1 MRVEIFNRPDFHDGR
16 AEKLI
21 RSLKDFYGIEV
32 AYLRIIEIYLI
43 SITENFV
50 LSHRELKEIFAD
62 SVVQQI
68 RIDSFS
74 PSHDF
79 RNKWDFL
86 IEISYK
92 EGVTDPV
99 AITAREAIKLFFDK
113 HSGKDTLSASH
124 DISVKYFTQYLFK
137 TPNPNLHRGTPDT
150 QTSSYLDATGKKIL
164 KHLYNPLIQEA
175 TLIRAKDWERG
186 AKPPSAKET
195 NHGLHIPKPKPT
207 VLSFAIGKMSL
218 KDLKTLSHERLL
230 ALSEKEM
237 MAIKNHY
244 LEPQFVKERRE
255 KGLTEKITD
264 VELEMI
270 AQTWSE
276 HCKHKI
282 FNAIIHY
289 IDENEEEQEINS
301 LFNTYIRA
309 ITERLQTKKSY
320 LKSVFHDNS
329 GVIEFDSNNLVCF
342 KVETH
347 NSPSALDPYGG
358 AITGIVGVNRDILGT
373 GKGAKPIFNTNV
385 LCFGYP
391 DTPESEVPHGLLS
404 PREVMEG
411 VHRGI
416 IDGGN
421 QSGIPVAG
429 GAFLFDNSYMGKP
442 LVYCG
447 TGGILPATINGEASW
462 IKHIDPGDLAVMVG
476 GRIGKDGIHGA
487 TFSSLSL
494 NEESPTS
501 AVQIGDPIT
510 QKKMSDFL
518 LEARDR
524 GLYKGITDNGAGG
537 LSSSLGE
544 MAEEC
549 GGVKIELSKCPL
561 KYSGLQP
568 WEILLSESQERM
580 SLSVAPDKI
589 KEFLALARKRD
600 VEATV
605 IGEFT
610 NTGYVEI
617 FYEDKIV
624 GLIDLDF
631 LHNGL
636 PKMVLKAKW
645 LPHGYHSHTIK
656 SKKNPLVQTENRNP
670 RSFHLTYN
678 TILKELLKEPNIASK
693 ENLVRQYDHEVQGT
707 SVIKPF
713 MGKKKDG
720 PTDGGVLK
728 PLYNSERGLT
738 VTHGICPWYSKY
750 DTYNMALCAVDEAI
764 RAHVAMGGDPNYAA
778 ALDNF
783 CWPDPVQS
791 EENPDGEY
799 KLAQLVRACKGLQE
813 ACLEYGLPLISGK
826 DSMKNDTVIEGK
838 KLSATP
844 TLLISLIGI
853 VPEIHKS
860 ITTDFK
866 KPEDIIFILGIT
878 RHELQGSFYQ
888 RVLSDKIS
896 YDQYNEISELHST
909 IVSPGSLPKP
919 NLKLAK
925 KLYAALFNAIQRE
938 LVTSAHDISDGGL
951 AVALAESALGG
962 RLGAEIEISKIPT
975 GEGEEKHP
983 AILLFSE
990 SPSRFIVTV
999 DKQNAEKFK
1008 ELFRELPI
1016 AEIGRVTDDKFL
1028 TIRNNGNKLIEISIE
1043 EIEKNW
1049 KQRF

>member
-1 MRVEIFNRPDFHDGR
+1 MRIEIFNRPHFQDGR
-16 AEKLI
+16 ADRLI
-21 RSLKDFYGIEV
+21 RSMKRFYGIETTQF
-32 AYLRIIEIYLI
+32 RIIDVFLI
-43 SITENFV
+43 SLPSNF
-50 LSHRELKEIFAD
+50 SISKEELREIFSD
-62 SVVQQI
+62 RVVQKM

-74 PSHDF
+74 ASHEFKGD
-79 RNKWDFL
+79 WDLL
-86 IEISYK
+86 IEVSYK
-92 EGVTDPV
+92 HGVTDPI
-99 AITAREAIKLFFDK
+99 AITAKEAIRLFFNSNPSK
-113 HSGKDTLSASH
+113 EINPKG
-124 DISVKYFTQYLFK
+124 INVKYFTQYLLK
-137 TPNPNLHRGTPDT
+137 LPNLQKTAGE
-150 QTSSYLDATGKKIL
+150 KIL
-164 KHLYNPLIQEA
+164 KHLYNPLIHDA
-175 TLIRAKDWERG
+175 VLINSNEWENGKR
-186 AKPPSAKET
+186 PPS
-195 NHGLHIPKPKPT
+195 
-207 VLSFAIGKMSL
+207 GKKQTYKVPNRRTKIVTFDITRMDSQQL
-218 KDLKTLSHERLL
+218 KRLSHERLL
-230 ALSEKEM
+230 ALSEREM
-237 MAIKNHY
+237 LAIKSHY
-244 LEPQFVKERRE
+244 LKPEFIKKRRE
-255 KGLTEKITD
+255 KGLSEKITD

-282 FNAIIHY
+282 FNATIHY
-289 IDENEEEQEINS
+289 SDENGEQKIHS
-301 LFNTYIRA
+301 LFDTYIRA
-309 ITERLQTKKSY
+309 TTEKLRGEKEY

-329 GVIEFDSNNLVCF
+329 GVIEFDRDNLVCF

-358 AITGIVGVNRDILGT
+358 SITGIVGVNRDILGT

-391 DTPESEVPHGLLS
+391 ETPETDVPKGLLT

-447 TGGILPATINGEASW
+447 TGGILPAKIGGEDSW
-462 IKHIDPGDLAVMVG
+462 IKHIEPRDLAVMVG

-544 MAEEC
+544 MAEMS
-549 GGVKIELSKCPL
+549 GGVKIELAKCPL
-561 KYSGLQP
+561 KYPGLQP

-589 KEFLALARKRD
+589 EEFLELAKRRD

-610 NTGYVEI
+610 DTGYVEI
-617 FYEDKIV
+617 LYQDRTV

-636 PKMVLKAKW
+636 PRMELKAEWKPPRSPTY
-645 LPHGYHSHTIK
+645 LRNPEGKDKGETHTTSETIK
-656 SKKNPLVQTENRNP
+656 PQPSVYTE
-670 RSFHLTYN
+670 
-678 TILKELLKEPNIASK
+678 ILKELLREPNIASK
-693 ENLVRQYDHEVQGT
+693 EDLVRQYDHEVQGL
-707 SVIKPF
+707 SIIKPF
-713 MGKKKDG
+713 MGENRDG

-728 PLYNSERGLT
+728 PLYNSDRGLT
-738 VTHGICPWYSKY
+738 VTHGICPWYGTY

-764 RAHVAMGGDPNYAA
+764 RAHVALGGDPDYTA

-783 CWPDPVQS
+783 CWPDPIQS
-791 EENPDGEY
+791 EENPDGAY

-813 ACLEYGLPLISGK
+813 ACLEYGIPLISGK

-838 KLSATP
+838 KLSVIP

-853 VPEIHKS
+853 VPDIRKS
-860 ITTDFK
+860 VTTDFK
-866 KPEDIIFILGIT
+866 APGDIIFVLGLT
-878 RHELQGSFYQ
+878 KHELLGSFYH
-888 RVLSDKIS
+888 RVLSKIS
-896 YDQYNEISELHST
+896 SHGVTKNLRVP
-909 IVSPGSLPKP
+909 VSSLGSLPKP

-925 KLYAALFNAIQRE
+925 RLYRALFNATRTG
-938 LVTSAHDISDGGL
+938 LVTSIHDISDGGL
-951 AVALAESALGG
+951 AVTLAESVLGG
-962 RLGAEIEISKIPT
+962 RLGAEVEISRIPT
-975 GEGEEKHP
+975 EREEEKHP

-990 SPSRFIVTV
+990 SPSRFVVTV
-999 DKQNAEKFK
+999 GEQNREEFEK
-1008 ELFRELPI
+1008 LFAELPVSK
-1016 AEIGRVTDDKFL
+1016 IGRVTE
-1028 TIRNNGNKLIEISIE
+1028 NNTLKIKEKNKILIEITVE
-1043 EIEKNW
+1043 EIEKIW
-1049 KQRF
+1049 KKRF